1 MLEIKEYFSKYSSQK
16 KIAKFLLE
24 TGLSVKDG
32 EIYCNGIQMS
42 PLRISRVLDVDR
54 RTVNSTIETIEEHD
68 DLNKIFKNL
77 KATAFYGEVVKE
89 IDAGMIEIVP
99 TDPHGVGI
107 LAGVTSIIADHG
119 VSVRQCI
126 TEDPE
131 FTEEPK
137 LFVITEDN
145 IPMDTLEK
153 IREVD
158 GVERVVLY

>member
-1 MLEIKEYFSKYSSQK
+1 MLQIKEYFNKYSSQK

-24 TGLSVKDG
+24 TGLSVRDG

-42 PLRISRVLDVDR
+42 PLRISRVLNVDR
-54 RTVNSTIETIEEHD
+54 RTVNSTIETIEDHE
-68 DLNKIFKNL
+68 DLKKIFENL
-77 KATAFYGEVVKE
+77 KATAFYGEVVKD

-107 LAGVTSIIADHG
+107 LAGVTSIIAEQSI
-119 VSVRQCI
+119 SVRQCI

-131 FTEEPK
+131 FAEEPK
-137 LFVITEDN
+137 LLVITEDA
-145 IPMDTLEK
+145 IPMEILKE

>member
-1 MLEIKEYFSKYSSQK
+1 MLQIKEYFKNYASQQRV
-16 KIAKFLLE
+16 AKFLLE
-24 TGLSVKDG
+24 TGLSVEDG
-32 EIYCNGIQMS
+32 QIYCNGIQMS

-54 RTVNSTIETIEEHD
+54 RTVNATINTIEENEE
-68 DLNKIFKNL
+68 LRKIFSNL

-99 TDPHGVGI
+99 IDPHGVGI
-107 LAGVTSIIADHG
+107 LAGVTSIIAEYG

-137 LFVITEDN
+137 LFVITEDK
-145 IPMDTLEK
+145 IPMSTLEK
-153 IREVD
+153 IREIE

>member
-24 TGLSVKDG
+24 TGLSVNDG

>member
-1 MLEIKEYFSKYSSQK
+1 MLKIKEYFSKYSSQK

-68 DLNKIFKNL
+68 ELNKIFQNL

-137 LFVITEDN
+137 LFVITEDT
-145 IPMDTLEK
+145 IPMDTLED
-153 IREVD
+153 IREVE